1 MNLVGRLTRHLKFT
15 SQTPGGSILTA
26 RSVTLSVF
34 LFAAV
39 LLRGLGELFSIRVVS
54 EDWGVLFYF
63 GVGHVLDALRVSLQG
78 IYRVIILL

>member
-39 LLRGLGELFSIRVVS
+39 LLRGLGELF
-54 EDWGVLFYF
+54 LFGSYPRT
-63 GVGHVLDALRVSLQG
+63 GEYSSTSVWDMYWTLYESRCKVYTV
-78 IYRVIILL
+78 